1 MQASAREVKIVDYV
15 NFKKVKHGRRASVQ
29 EGRAAAMAIA
39 LHIRLEA
46 AEREK
51 AEEEARQERKK
62 AEDDARQERRRQKRA
77 RRRHRHEALNDLPS
91 VAPAPDMPS
100 PTMRRSRFRVLSLLG
115 PSDTESGEDVSV
127 GDENAASLPEAEP
140 LAEAETLDA
149 SPVRTLKSRAPTDRA
164 ANLARAERY
173 MAEREARKRAASE
186 RRRAD
191 HEAAAAAA
199 AARPLRA
206 RGAFGSLVSSVM
218 RSGRAGRAARRSAAA
233 RAIQTAARLYLA
245 RLAQHDAARV
255 LVSLFRRNH
264 GWVLREKWRALV
276 DLERADRARREVF
289 EERQQY
295 RSAVRAKQE
304 LESVRRVAKS
314 AGWEPPQKAPK
325 LSRRERAIAVLLFKT
340 GGFPKD
346 AEGWSRWYSELRL
359 RDGDAR
365 GERDCSAVRRQAK
378 ALAQARKLA
387 DVEALAVLDK
397 PTLLRFGFESH
408 AQLGVSACAS
418 ARADG
423 KGSGSPAVRFQA
435 DS

>member
-1 MQASAREVKIVDYV
+1 
-15 NFKKVKHGRRASVQ
+15 
-29 EGRAAAMAIA
+29 
-39 LHIRLEA
+39 
-46 AEREK
+46 
-51 AEEEARQERKK
+51 
-62 AEDDARQERRRQKRA
+62 
-77 RRRHRHEALNDLPS
+77 
-91 VAPAPDMPS
+91 
-100 PTMRRSRFRVLSLLG
+100 
-115 PSDTESGEDVSV
+115 
-127 GDENAASLPEAEP
+127 
-140 LAEAETLDA
+140 
-149 SPVRTLKSRAPTDRA
+149 
-164 ANLARAERY
+164 
-173 MAEREARKRAASE
+173 
-186 RRRAD
+186 
-191 HEAAAAAA
+191 
-199 AARPLRA
+199 
-206 RGAFGSLVSSVM
+206 M

-276 DLERADRARREVF
+276 DWSAPIARGAKSL
-289 EERQQY
+289 
-295 RSAVRAKQE
+295 RSANSTAARSAQAG

-314 AGWEPPQKAPK
+314 AGWEPPQRAPK

-365 GERDCSAVRRQAK
+365 GERDCSAVRRQVK

-435 DS
+435 HAVLARTTGPSQSAALARARNADAHLTGCRVPGLVRARAGEGAGVGGGAGKGGGRGWGRGWCRSSPSQPARASGPELLHEPAARLHVSTYARPVRAHRAVRGDRARSAATHAGPSPCRRRSARRARARLQRGAVLGDVVLHVHLRRGLARERDAQRRERAVRDELRELGLVQVVLVALPAAEVEPHVARAGRARRPPRSSPAGKRGTARCRCLVPP